1 MGLEV
6 QFSGESL
13 CSMCEALDSIPGTI
27 RKGGVGRNGD
37 FFFAKRKRTRSWTGE
52 ECDECDLIFTD
63 F

>member
-37 FFFAKRKRTRSWTGE
+37 FFFCQKEKDKKLDRGRM
-52 ECDECDLIFTD
+52 
-63 F
+63 